1 MRKLQINLNEEAWKA
16 LETAAQEA
24 NHEFTAGTVTLSDVA
39 NEMILNAKID
49 VRILQAKHANI
60 RKALRVMATQKDID
74 IESAIK
80 NLMEMKSRAGQKRT
94 SKTQQA
100 SDEVSA

>member
-16 LETAAQEA
+16 LEAATQEA

-80 NLMEMKSRAGQKRT
+80 NLMEMKSRASQKRT
-94 SKTQQA
+94 SKAPQV